1 MGATNLKGYI
11 YKITNPSGKIYIGQT
26 IDLKV
31 RKNKYKYL
39 NCKNQTRLYKSL
51 LKYGWENH
59 IFEVLETIDLV
70 NDGDLNILEVKYIE
84 EYNCFIKGLNCT
96 LGGQG
101 GSGKVYSEES
111 KLKMRNSQL
120 GKKQSEETINKRVKS
135 LKGQKRSIEFKQK
148 LKALK
153 TGLVVSDETKKK
165 LSEINKGKILSEE
178 TKNKISNSNKGR
190 VVSEETRRKI
200 SERKKERNLL
210 KKLNEYNN

>member
-1 MGATNLKGYI
+1 MKGYI

-31 RKNKYKYL
+31 RRNKYKYL

-51 LKYGWENH
+51 LKYGWQNH
-59 IFEVLETIDLV
+59 IFEVLETIEII
-70 NDGDLNILEVKYIE
+70 NAEDLNILEIKYIQQ
-84 EYNCFIKGLNCT
+84 YNCFIKGLNCT

-120 GKKQSEETINKRVKS
+120 GKKQSEETINKRIKS
-135 LKGQKRSIEFKQK
+135 LKGQKRSIEFKEK

-153 TGLVVSDETKKK
+153 TGLVVSEETKKK
-165 LSEINKGKILSEE
+165 LSEINKGKTLSEE
-178 TKNKISNSNKGR
+178 TRSKISNSNKGR
-190 VVSEETRRKI
+190 IVSQETRRKI
-200 SERKKERNLL
+200 SEKKKERDLL

>member
-1 MGATNLKGYI
+1 MVVNNIKGHI

-39 NCKNQTRLYKSL
+39 NCKNKTRLYKSL
-51 LKYGWENH
+51 LKYGWKNH
-59 IFEVLETIDLV
+59 TFEVLETIDII
-70 NDGDLNILEVKYIE
+70 NDQDLDTLEIKYIKQ
-84 EYNCFIKGLNCT
+84 YNCFIKGLNCT

-101 GSGKVYSEES
+101 GSGKAYSEES

-120 GKKQSEETINKRVKS
+120 GKKQSEETINKRIEK
-135 LKGQKRSIEFKQK
+135 LKGQKRSIEFKEK
-148 LKALK
+148 IRSLKIGSVL
-153 TGLVVSDETKKK
+153 SDETKKK

-178 TKNKISNSNKGR
+178 TKTKISNSSKGR
-190 VVSEETRRKI
+190 VVSEETRHKI
-200 SERKKERNLL
+200 SQKKKERDLL

>member
-1 MGATNLKGYI
+1 MEVHNMKGYI

-26 IDLKV
+26 INLKV
-31 RKNKYKYL
+31 RRNKYKYL

-51 LKYGWENH
+51 LKYGWQNH
-59 IFEVLETIDLV
+59 IFEVLETIEII
-70 NDGDLNILEVKYIE
+70 NAEDLNILEIKYIQQ
-84 EYNCFIKGLNCT
+84 YNCFIKGLNCT

-120 GKKQSEETINKRVKS
+120 GKKQSEETINKRINS
-135 LKGQKRSIEFKQK
+135 LKGQKRSIEFKEK

-153 TGLVVSDETKKK
+153 TGLIVSEETKKK
-165 LSEINKGKILSEE
+165 LSEINRGKTLSEE
-178 TKNKISNSNKGR
+178 TRSKISNSNKGR
-190 VVSEETRRKI
+190 IVSQETRRKI
-200 SERKKERNLL
+200 SEKKKERDLL

>member
-1 MGATNLKGYI
+1 MLHKM
-11 YKITNPSGKIYIGQT
+11 SE
-26 IDLKV
+26 V
-31 RKNKYKYL
+31 RGWSHNEMMDMSKAVFLRY
-39 NCKNQTRLYKSL
+39 
-51 LKYGWENH
+51 YGWESH
-59 IFEVLETIDLV
+59 IFEVIETIDII
-70 NDGDLNILEVKYIE
+70 NSEDLNILEIKCIQK
-84 EYNCFIKGLNCT
+84 YNCFLKWLNCT

-101 GSGKVYSEES
+101 GCGKVYSEES

-120 GKKQSEETINKRVKS
+120 GKRQSEETINKRVKS
-135 LKGQKRSIEFKQK
+135 LKGQKRSDEFKEK

-153 TGLVVSDETKKK
+153 TGLVVSNETKKK